1 MQVQRVESL
10 TLRAGL
16 IYAAVGELYTTCR
29 IRRRIKPTAS
39 FVALYLNNTHLTEL
53 RDTISSTP
61 MVRVFDGSRTVE
73 TAARLRD
80 RSVVC
85 APPTS
90 RAVATGPLVR
100 GCARNFNCA

>member
-1 MQVQRVESL
+1 MQVQRVETS

-16 IYAAVGELYTTCR
+16 ICAAVRELHITCR
-29 IRRRIKPTAS
+29 IRRRINPTAS
-39 FVALYLNNTHLTEL
+39 FVALCLNNTHLTEL
-53 RDTISSTP
+53 RDTISSMA

-73 TAARLRD
+73 TAGRLRD
-80 RSVVC
+80 RSVLC

-100 GCARNFNCA
+100 GCARNFNYA